1 LCINGHGKKSGKENI
16 KAKILSADCDTSKVA
31 AECGIFQLFGRMITN
46 DARCTHEM
54 KPRILIP
61 RAAFNKKKNLF
72 TSKLDLKFKAETSKM
87 VHLEHRVIR
96 F

>member
-1 LCINGHGKKSGKENI
+1 
-16 KAKILSADCDTSKVA
+16 
-31 AECGIFQLFGRMITN
+31 MITN

-54 KPRILIP
+54 KSRILIP

-87 VHLEHRVIR
+87 VHFEHRVIR